1 MRSQFQP
8 IMGGVG
14 GRSRIDDNEWHYLAD
29 PDENPEFFEH
39 MTEPVQIQFLG
50 KNWDEGPW
58 IMPNK
63 FPPNAKA
70 DRHAHNHATI
80 YYITKGSMTFNDGS
94 GWYHPGDLRW
104 IEPYNEY
111 GPEEAGPDGVEFLLI
126 SAGPIDVQWEGGDTH
141 IVKG

>member
-1 MRSQFQP
+1 MRTQHQP

-14 GRSRIDDNEWHYLAD
+14 GRSRIADNEWHHLAD
-29 PDENPEFFEH
+29 PAENPEFFEH
-39 MTEPVQIQFLG
+39 MTEPVQVQFLG
-50 KNWDEGPW
+50 KNWEEGPW

-63 FPPNAKA
+63 FGPGVKA

-94 GWYHPGDLRW
+94 GWYHEGDLRW
-104 IEPYNEY
+104 IEAFNEY
-111 GPEEAGPDGVEFLLI
+111 GPEEAGPEGVEFLLV
-126 SAGPIDVQWEGGDTH
+126 SAGPIDVLWEDGDHH

>member
-1 MRSQFQP
+1 MRSQFTP

-29 PDENPEFFEH
+29 PVENPEFFEH
-39 MTEPVQIQFLG
+39 MSEPVEIQFLG

-94 GWYHPGDLRW
+94 GWYEAGDLRW

-111 GPEEAGPDGVEFLLI
+111 GPEEAGPEGVEFLLV

-141 IVKG
+141 IVKA